1 MSPLQC
7 LIIDD
12 EPVARKVI
20 REYIEDTDFLALL
33 GEAENPVKAGIMMQ
47 EKHTD
52 LVFLDIQMPRMSGID
67 FLKTAQS
74 LPMAVITTAY
84 PEYALQ
90 GFELDVLD
98 YLIKPIGFDRFLK
111 AAHKAREYHQMK
123 TGGGG
128 GDPEF
133 MQQAFFIKCDR
144 KIEKIVIS
152 DIVYVQALANYVVIH
167 TQQRKYVT
175 YITFKGIE
183 ERLPQDSFVRIHKS
197 YLVAL
202 SAISNIDHNKVSI
215 SRTILPLS
223 KHYKQ
228 QAMEKI
234 RPFVVKK

>member
-1 MSPLQC
+1 MNPLQC

-20 REYIEDTDFLALL
+20 REYIEDTDFLALA
-33 GEAENPVKAGIMMQ
+33 GEAENPVKAGAMLQ
-47 EKHTD
+47 EQQAD

-67 FLKTAQS
+67 FLKTAQP

-98 YLIKPIGFDRFLK
+98 YLIKPIGFERFLK
-111 AAHKAREYHQMK
+111 AAHKAREYYQMK
-123 TGGGG
+123 AGSGEPAFT
-128 GDPEF
+128 
-133 MQQAFFIKCDR
+133 QHAFFIKCDR

-152 DIVYVQALANYVVIH
+152 DIIYIQALANYVVIH

-202 SAISNIDHNKVSI
+202 DAISNIDHNKVSI
-215 SRTILPLS
+215 SRTVLPLS
-223 KHYKQ
+223 KYYKQ

-234 RPFVVKK
+234 RPFLVRK